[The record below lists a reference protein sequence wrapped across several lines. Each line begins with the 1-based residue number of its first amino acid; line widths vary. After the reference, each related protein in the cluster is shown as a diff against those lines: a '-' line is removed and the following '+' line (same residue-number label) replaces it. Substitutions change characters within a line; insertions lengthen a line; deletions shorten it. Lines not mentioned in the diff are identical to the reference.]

1 MAALPEIIPLFPLPN
16 AVLFPK
22 MALPLNIFEPRYRK
36 MVVDAWAAHRIIGM
50 TLLKRG
56 WEADYQGR
64 PPVYSPGCA
73 GLMEQCEPLMD
84 GRFNIVL
91 RGVARFRVVAEHA
104 GEPYRLA
111 TIEPLADPIDADGLR
126 LDEARKKVLA
136 AIGKAADGPAVL
148 VMQPELPHDVFVNAL
163 AQSMDLTPVERQ
175 SLLDCDRVLLRY
187 QRLLEI
193 LDFKAL
199 ESAYGR
205 DGADRVH

>member
-1 MAALPEIIPLFPLPN
+1 MTALNDIIPLFPLPN

-22 MALPLNIFEPRYRK
+22 MALPLHVFEPRYRK
-36 MVVDAWAAHRIIGM
+36 MVADAWAAHRTIGM
-50 TLLKRG
+50 TLLKPG

-64 PPVYSPGCA
+64 PPVYTPGCA
-73 GLMEQCEPLMD
+73 GLMEQCEPLGD

-91 RGVARFRVVAEHA
+91 RGLSRFRILEEHA

-111 TIEPLADPIDADGLR
+111 SVEPLLEVLDDPAR
-126 LDEARKKVLA
+126 LAEARKKVVA
-136 AIGKAADGPAVL
+136 AIGRAADGPALL

-163 AQSMDLTPVERQ
+163 AQSMDLTPIERQ

-205 DGADRVH
+205 GGGDKIH

>member
-1 MAALPEIIPLFPLPN
+1 MAQLPGIIPLFPLPN

-22 MALPLNIFEPRYRK
+22 MVLPLHVFEPRYRK

-50 TLLKRG
+50 TLLKPG
-56 WEADYQGR
+56 WEEDYQGR
-64 PPVYSPGCA
+64 PPVYTPGCA
-73 GLMEQCEPLMD
+73 GLMEQFGPLAD

-91 RGVARFRVVAEHA
+91 RGVSRFRVVEEHA

-111 TIEPLADPIDADGLR
+111 SVEPLSDLMGDDEGR
-126 LDEARKKVLA
+126 LVEARKKTLA
-136 AIGKAADGPAVL
+136 AIGRASDGPAVL

-175 SLLDCDRVLLRY
+175 SLLDCDRVLVRY
-187 QRLLEI
+187 ERLLEI

-199 ESAYGR
+199 EFAYGR
-205 DGADRVH
+205 RGEDKIH